1 MLDKE
6 KNKIESRVGIGDV
19 LLRGHEDNIVYNPVR
34 GMNQD
39 LTAPT
44 S

>member
-1 MLDKE
+1 MLDKG
-6 KNKIESRVGIGDV
+6 KNKIDGKVGIGDV
-19 LLRGHEDNIVYNPVR
+19 LLGGHEDNIVYNPVR

>member
-1 MLDKE
+1 MLDQKQDG
-6 KNKIESRVGIGDV
+6 RVGIGDV

-39 LTAPT
+39 FTAPT